1 MAAYQVKVSTAGE
14 VVFLGE
20 GADIDRIEA
29 VIKWHARQTST
40 GTEIL
45 IREETEYLAGCYRIE
60 IQPADAATSALFV
73 CAIDREFRESGCFRC
88 FRRWV
93 RGETWGW
100 LVRHLPG
107 KEWLHPEMPHA

>member
-1 MAAYQVKVSTAGE
+1 MAAYEVKVSSAGE
-14 VVFLGE
+14 VVFQGD
-20 GADIDRIEA
+20 GADIDRLEA
-29 VIKWHARQTST
+29 VIKWHARQTDT

-45 IREETEYLAGCYRIE
+45 VREETEYLAGCFRIE
-60 IQPADAATSALFV
+60 IQPANPAAAANFV

-93 RGETWGW
+93 RGQTWGW

-107 KEWLHPEMPHA
+107 KEWLHPDLPHS